1 LSILYIVR
9 ANSSASQRD
18 IFLTE
23 QIIMIR
29 TVLTGSAGLA
39 RLISSAVVTGDENM
53 LLERDGILPMMPF
66 ESVQTVALNI
76 EVSSSD

>member
-1 LSILYIVR
+1 
-9 ANSSASQRD
+9 
-18 IFLTE
+18 
-23 QIIMIR
+23 MIR